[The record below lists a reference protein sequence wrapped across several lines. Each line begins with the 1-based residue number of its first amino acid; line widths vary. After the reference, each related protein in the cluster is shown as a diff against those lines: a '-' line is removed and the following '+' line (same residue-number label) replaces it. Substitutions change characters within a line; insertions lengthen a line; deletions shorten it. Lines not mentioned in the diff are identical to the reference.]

1 MCHRMCDTSL
11 SYGKDVTDPLAD
23 DPFDFQV
30 TKSGLVR
37 ISRGGRVVVTV
48 AGAQADRLAAA
59 LERSADERE
68 TQLLLAKA
76 TGNYRRGNERR

>member
-1 MCHRMCDTSL
+1 MSDA
-11 SYGKDVTDPLAD
+11 LAD
-23 DPFDFQV
+23 DPFDYHV

-48 AGAQADRLAAA
+48 AGAQGDRLAAA
-59 LERSADERE
+59 LERAADEHAA
-68 TQLLLAKA
+68 QLLLAKA

>member
-1 MCHRMCDTSL
+1 MS
-11 SYGKDVTDPLAD
+11 DPLAD
-23 DPFDFQV
+23 EPFDYQV

-59 LERSADERE
+59 LERAADEHAA
-68 TQLLLAKA
+68 QLLLAKA